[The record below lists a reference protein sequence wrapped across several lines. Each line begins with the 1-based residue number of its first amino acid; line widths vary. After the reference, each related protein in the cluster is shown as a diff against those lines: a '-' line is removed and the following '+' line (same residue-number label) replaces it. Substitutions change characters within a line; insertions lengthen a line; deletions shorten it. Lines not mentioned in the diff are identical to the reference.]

1 MLDSKFPSAM
11 PMMESGPIEYCIVDC
26 PRIMQTMLDMSSRRW
41 RVCFAFCTL
50 LFISSFDTIVV
61 VVVVGDDAVDDDN
74 DDDEEERDEANVRR
88 TASRSRM
95 AVLASLTKSD
105 GCLRLGRQKSVAP
118 PDCCFCRRVVA
129 ASLS

>member
-1 MLDSKFPSAM
+1 MLF
-11 PMMESGPIEYCIVDC
+11 
-26 PRIMQTMLDMSSRRW
+26 R
-41 RVCFAFCTL
+41 
-50 LFISSFDTIVV
+50 SSFDTVVV
-61 VVVVGDDAVDDDN
+61 VVVVGDADAVDDDN

-88 TASRSRM
+88 TASHSRM

-118 PDCCFCRRVVA
+118 VFCRRVVA

>member
-1 MLDSKFPSAM
+1 MT
-11 PMMESGPIEYCIVDC
+11 V
-26 PRIMQTMLDMSSRRW
+26 QTMLDMSSRRW

-61 VVVVGDDAVDDDN
+61 VVVVGDDAVVVDDDV
-74 DDDEEERDEANVRR
+74 EEERDEASVQR
-88 TASRSRM
+88 TASHSRM

-118 PDCCFCRRVVA
+118 ADCCCCCCFCRRVVA